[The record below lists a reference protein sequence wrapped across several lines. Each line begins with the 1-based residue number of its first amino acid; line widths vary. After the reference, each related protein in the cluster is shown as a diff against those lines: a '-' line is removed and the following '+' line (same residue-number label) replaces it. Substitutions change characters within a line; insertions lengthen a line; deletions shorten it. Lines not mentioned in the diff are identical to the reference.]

1 MQLFPLLS
9 VAGTFYF
16 KKQRMDSRLTC
27 RSVRFPDPILLK
39 ESGHVS
45 SSSSGGVH
53 VDGENAEDCGQG
65 DDRPGIH
72 DSADYED
79 SGVCINY
86 NICDMVVT
94 LVAHLSQ
101 VAVAHNLG
109 CTFDRF
115 ANLIRLLWINIIFIH
130 WHTIQFDLNFL
141 SYKTFHTFS
150 LVIS

>member
-1 MQLFPLLS
+1 M
-9 VAGTFYF
+9 
-16 KKQRMDSRLTC
+16 
-27 RSVRFPDPILLK
+27 
-39 ESGHVS
+39 S

-79 SGVCINY
+79 SGVCIDYY
-86 NICDMVVT
+86 NICDLVVT

-115 ANLIRLLWINIIFIH
+115 ANLRRLLWINNIYSLAHNSIR
-130 WHTIQFDLNFL
+130 
-141 SYKTFHTFS
+141 SEFS
-150 LVIS
+150 FV